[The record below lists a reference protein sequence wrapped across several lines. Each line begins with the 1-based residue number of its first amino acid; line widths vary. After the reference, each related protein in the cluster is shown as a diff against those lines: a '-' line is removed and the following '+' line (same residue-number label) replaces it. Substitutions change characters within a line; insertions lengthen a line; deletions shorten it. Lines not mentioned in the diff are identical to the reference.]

1 MHAIRFLITYGL
13 FPATFF
19 AAMLYAYSA
28 EKQGTNGAVIVVV
41 AALSVIFIISVFER
55 IHPKHRRWNKS
66 HNDVKTDLLHLLVS
80 QIMLPPL
87 VDAGIKAVMLLVALK
102 VSAYIGAEIWPV
114 HWPVVMQLAMA
125 LLISQFGEYWVHRS
139 MHEVPLLWRFHS
151 VHHSPQRLYWL
162 NAARFHPIDTAAAN
176 AVALAPLLLLG
187 APDNILILFSV
198 WVAIHGVF
206 QHCNIDIKLGPL
218 NYLFSQA
225 ELHRWHHSLKLEEA
239 NSNYGNNI
247 IFWDIVFGTMYYPKD
262 KQASEKIGL
271 DNLNNFPETYLQQ
284 LLVPF
289 RWRAVNEATN
299 NNRDPII

>member
-1 MHAIRFLITYGL
+1 MHSIRFLITYGL

-19 AAMLYAYSA
+19 AAMLFAYRA
-28 EKQGTNGAVIVVV
+28 EKNGMNGAIIVAV
-41 AALSVIFIISVFER
+41 AAVSAIFVISVFER
-55 IHPKHRRWNKS
+55 IHPKHWRWNKA
-66 HNDVKTDLLHLLVS
+66 NDDVKTDIFHLLVS

-87 VDAGIKAVMLLVALK
+87 LDAGLRALMLLAALK
-102 VSAYIGAEIWPV
+102 VSAFMGADLWPA
-114 HWPVVMQLAMA
+114 HWPVVVQLAMA

-139 MHEVPLLWRFHS
+139 MHEVPFLWRFHS
-151 VHHSPQRLYWL
+151 VHHSPRRLYWL

-176 AVALAPLLLLG
+176 IVALGPLLLLG

-198 WVAIHGVF
+198 WVAVHGVF

-247 IFWDIVFGTMYYPKD
+247 IFWDIVFGTLYYPKD
-262 KQASEKIGL
+262 KQASDRIGL
-271 DNLNNFPETYLQQ
+271 DKLDNFPQTYLKQ

-289 RWRAVNEATN
+289 RWRAINNATDN
-299 NNRDPII
+299 SEHIL

>member
-1 MHAIRFLITYGL
+1 MHASRFLMTYCL
-13 FPATFF
+13 FPVTFL
-19 AAMLYAYSA
+19 AAMLFAYNA
-28 EKQGTNGAVIVVV
+28 EKQGVNGAIIVV
-41 AALSVIFIISVFER
+41 AAGLGVIFIISVFER
-55 IHPKHRRWNKS
+55 VHPKHRRWNTS

-102 VSAYIGAEIWPV
+102 LSAYLGAEMWPV

-139 MHEVPLLWRFHS
+139 MHEVPFLWHFHS

-162 NAARFHPIDTAAAN
+162 NAARFHPIDTAAGN

-187 APDNILILFSV
+187 APDDILILFSV

-262 KQASEKIGL
+262 KQASEAIGL
-271 DNLNNFPETYLQQ
+271 ANLNNFPQTYLKQ
-284 LLVPF
+284 LMVPF
-289 RWRAVNEATN
+289 RWRAVNETAADN
-299 NNRDPII
+299 SEQIV

>member
-1 MHAIRFLITYGL
+1 MHAIRFLMTYCL
-13 FPATFF
+13 FPVTFF
-19 AAMLYAYSA
+19 AAMLFAYNA
-28 EKQGTNGAVIVVV
+28 DKQGINGAIIVV
-41 AALSVIFIISVFER
+41 AAALGVIFIIAVFER

-102 VSAYIGAEIWPV
+102 VSAFLGAEIWPV
-114 HWPVVMQLAMA
+114 HWPVLMQLAMA

-139 MHEVPLLWRFHS
+139 MHEVPFLW
-151 VHHSPQRLYWL
+151 
-162 NAARFHPIDTAAAN
+162 RFHPIDTAAGN

-262 KQASEKIGL
+262 KQASEDIGL
-271 DNLNNFPETYLQQ
+271 ANLNNFPQTYLKQ

-289 RWRAVNEATN
+289 RWRAVNNSIADNSEQN
-299 NNRDPII
+299 L